1 MVESSISRNAQM
13 LGDSALEFSVEAE
26 LYELTYY
33 ATEPTDTDL
42 VDFLVQ
48 LIEDNAPG
56 RRVLDC
62 ACGTGEPGLHLADR
76 FSVSLSDA
84 SEAGLRIARQKA
96 NQAGLDVPEFR
107 VAEWAD
113 LSSTFPTRFDAV
125 LCTGN
130 ALAQCTTREA
140 RRDALAGM
148 AAVLR
153 KKGMLYIDFRADR
166 AAGGSLAP
174 ELVEVIG
181 PLDWKGEQLVA
192 LVYERF
198 SGCLLERIKDYY
210 RAHPGAASHL
220 TSVISRYLPF
230 TSTDI
235 AEDIASVGLTRITF
249 HDRPGRWPLV
259 AVTAIR
265 S

>member
-1 MVESSISRNAQM
+1 MEPSSSRNAQVR
-13 LGDSALEFSVEAE
+13 GNSASDSGLDAE

-33 ATEPTDTDL
+33 ATEPTDTEL
-42 VDFLVQ
+42 VNFLAQ
-48 LIEDNAPG
+48 LIEDKAPG
-56 RRVLDC
+56 RRVLDS

-84 SEAGLRIARQKA
+84 SEPGLRLARHKA
-96 NQAGLDVPEFR
+96 DQAGLHVSDFR
-107 VAEWAD
+107 IAEWAD
-113 LSSTFPTRFDAV
+113 LGSVFSARFDAV

-153 KKGMLYIDFRADR
+153 KEGMLYADFRTDR
-166 AAGGSLAP
+166 AAGVPPTS

-181 PLDWKGEQLVA
+181 PLDWRGEQLVA
-192 LVYERF
+192 LIYERL
-198 SGCLLERIKDYY
+198 SGHLLERIKDYY

-230 TSTDI
+230 TSADI
-235 AEDIASVGLTRITF
+235 AEDMASVGLTRITF